1 MKGRP
6 GQWLL
11 AQARVRGARF
21 ELTADGQI
29 DADLPD
35 RFPEDLLAQLKEG
48 RDSVLAAL
56 KEEAE
61 FRSALAQVC
70 PGLGTPVVHLPSGET
85 GHIWGISPHGVNV
98 DFGPGRPI
106 KTLDPR
112 KVRMVEPG
120 GQ

>member
-1 MKGRP
+1 MKSRL

-35 RFPEDLLAQLKEG
+35 RFPEELLAQIKAG
-48 RDSVLAAL
+48 RESVLAAL
-56 KEEAE
+56 KEEAG
-61 FRSALAQVC
+61 FRSALAQIC

-85 GHIWGISPHGVNV
+85 GRIWGISPHGVTV

-112 KVRMVEPG
+112 TVSLLR
-120 GQ
+120 